1 MVVLFYIFH
10 TLLFQQRYPLWM
22 KDEFFQFSVDP
33 LVAGLYVDDGTKLG
47 FMKNLVV
54 FRFSTSYADDPPC
67 HRFSGF
73 MEGV

>member
-1 MVVLFYIFH
+1 M
-10 TLLFQQRYPLWM
+10 Q
-22 KDEFFQFSVDP
+22 DEFFQFSVDT

-54 FRFSTSYADDPPC
+54 FRFSTSYADDASDIAS
-67 HRFSGF
+67 SGF